1 MAEWPLESSTATDP
15 HATAFT
21 GGDGRPIGQRRGRV
35 AAVPAD
41 VESTGLRPV
50 LEAAHEKS
58 PLDIA
63 CVEPV
68 AIDRPAS
75 CRIRH
80 PRHQA
85 RAVRPLG
92 ESPPETYGVP
102 DTEFTRV
109 SSVTVANMRPDT
121 TRVFYSGPKSVKPFT
136 TRTMYWLLHVVAAHG
151 QTMQSGT
158 PALIFTNICW

>member
-1 MAEWPLESSTATDP
+1 VPSEGTCDAEWPLESSTATDP

-85 RAVRPLG
+85 RAVRPPG
-92 ESPPETYGVP
+92 RVPAGDVRRARYRVHESQQRCG
-102 DTEFTRV
+102 
-109 SSVTVANMRPDT
+109 S
-121 TRVFYSGPKSVKPFT
+121 K
-136 TRTMYWLLHVVAAHG
+136 HAAG
-151 QTMQSGT
+151 RY
-158 PALIFTNICW
+158 